1 MDKLNIELLRQISDL
16 NGIPEMGIFNIR
28 ENGKLLARKTDEKI
42 NIVNKIDKDGI
53 DILIKENTKNKKVD
67 IPVLLSQEGLKDKVY
82 NDFYIGNG
90 SEVVIV
96 AGCGI
101 HNCGNKISSH
111 SGIHTFH
118 IGNNCNVKYY
128 EKHLGIGKDNSI
140 KILNPLTKIEI
151 GKNSI
156 FKMETTQIGG
166 VTSTER
172 KTKAVV
178 GENSSLIITE
188 KIFTQLKDYAKT
200 VFDVILKGENSRT
213 EVISRSVAK
222 DKSKQ
227 IFISNIVGKGKCFGH
242 VECDGLLSNKAQISS
257 APNILALSPEAT
269 LIHEAAIGKISQEQQ
284 NKLMTLGLTK
294 EEAEK
299 SIINGF
305 LR

>member
-16 NGIPEMGIFNIR
+16 HDIPEVGIFNIR
-28 ENGKLLARKTDEKI
+28 QNGNLLARKTDDEI
-42 NIVNKIDKDGI
+42 DIVSKIDKDGI
-53 DILIKENTKNKKVD
+53 NVIIKENTKNKKLD
-67 IPVLLSQEGLKDKVY
+67 IPVILSEDGFKDKVF
-82 NDFYIGNG
+82 NDFFIGNG
-90 SEVVIV
+90 SEVIIV

-101 HNCGNKISSH
+101 HNCSKKISSH
-111 SGIHTFH
+111 KGVHTFH
-118 IGNNCNVKYY
+118 IGDNCHVKYV
-128 EKHLGIGKDNSI
+128 EKHLGVGDYVSD
-140 KILNPLTKIEI
+140 KILNPFTKIEMGI
-151 GKNSI
+151 NSI
-156 FKMETTQIGG
+156 FEMETTQLGG

-188 KIFTQLKDYAKT
+188 KIFTQSNDYAKT
-200 VFDVILKGENSRT
+200 IFDVILKGENSKT
-213 EVISRSVAK
+213 EVVSRSVAK

-242 VECDGLLSNKAQISS
+242 VECDGLLSNRAQISS

-305 LR
+305 LK

>member
-16 NGIPEMGIFNIR
+16 QNIPETGIFNIR
-28 ENGKLLARKTDEKI
+28 QNGNLLARKTDDEI
-42 NIVNKIDKDGI
+42 DIVSKTDKDGI
-53 DILIKENTKNKKVD
+53 NVLIKENTKNKKLD
-67 IPVLLSQEGLKDKVY
+67 IPVILSEDGFKDKVY
-82 NDFYIGNG
+82 NDFFIGNG
-90 SEVVIV
+90 SEVIIV

-101 HNCGNKISSH
+101 HNCSKKISSH
-111 SGIHTFH
+111 KGVHTFY
-118 IGNNCNVKYY
+118 IGDNCHVKYV
-128 EKHLGIGKDNSI
+128 EKHLGVGDYVSD
-140 KILNPLTKIEI
+140 KILNPFTKIEM

-156 FKMETTQIGG
+156 FEMETTQLGG

-188 KIFTQLKDYAKT
+188 KIFTQSNDYAKT
-200 VFDVILKGENSRT
+200 IFDVILKGENSKT
-213 EVISRSVAK
+213 EVVSRSVAK

-305 LR
+305 LK

>member
-16 NGIPEMGIFNIR
+16 QNIPETGIFNIR
-28 ENGKLLARKTDEKI
+28 QNGNLLARKTDDEI
-42 NIVNKIDKDGI
+42 DIVSKTDKDGI
-53 DILIKENTKNKKVD
+53 NVLIKENTKNKKLD
-67 IPVLLSQEGLKDKVY
+67 IPVILSEDGFKDKVY
-82 NDFYIGNG
+82 NDFFIGNG
-90 SEVVIV
+90 SEVIIV

-101 HNCGNKISSH
+101 HNCSKKISSH
-111 SGIHTFH
+111 KGVHTFH
-118 IGNNCNVKYY
+118 IGDNCHVKYV
-128 EKHLGIGKDNSI
+128 EKHLGVGDYVSD
-140 KILNPLTKIEI
+140 KILNPFTKIEM

-156 FKMETTQIGG
+156 FEMETTQLGG

-188 KIFTQLKDYAKT
+188 KIFTQSNDYAKT
-200 VFDVILKGENSRT
+200 IFDVILKGENSKT
-213 EVISRSVAK
+213 EVVSRSVAK

-242 VECDGLLSNKAQISS
+242 VECDGLLSNRAQISS

-305 LR
+305 LK